1 LINNNSAMQYMI
13 IERFHP
19 GKVKAM
25 YQRFA
30 EKGRML
36 PEGVSYINS
45 WINESI
51 TVCYQVMESKSP
63 EKLQQWIDEW
73 KDLVSFE
80 VVPVINS
87 AQAKEKILAN
97 D

>member
-1 LINNNSAMQYMI
+1 MQYMI

-36 PEGVSYINS
+36 PDGVSYINS
-45 WINESI
+45 WINESVTI
-51 TVCYQVMESKSP
+51 CYQVMESESP
-63 EKLQQWIDEW
+63 EKLKLWMEKW
-73 KDLVSFE
+73 NDLVEFE
-80 VVPVINS
+80 VVPVIS
-87 AQAKEKILAN
+87 SSQAKEKVLAGK
-97 D
+97 